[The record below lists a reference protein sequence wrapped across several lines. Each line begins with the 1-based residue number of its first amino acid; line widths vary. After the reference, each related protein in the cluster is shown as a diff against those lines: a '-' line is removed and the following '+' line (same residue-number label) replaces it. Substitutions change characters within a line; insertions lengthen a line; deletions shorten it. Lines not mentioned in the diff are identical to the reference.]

1 MTMPNFE
8 GDDDDYDGY
17 GWFGQPSDDDEPTGW
32 GMCGRPE
39 KEENLEYGWGEQSK
53 TKKPMGDIADMH
65 ADAFWDDPDE
75 LYDIG
80 YYRARKELRCR
91 SCGKRE
97 LFWRKVSGNWIMMEQ
112 DNKVHQCEGYEPP
125 LESLKVIADE
135 ILKETRKETLWKL
148 KDKAKERGGLTKL
161 INIITDEQLLDL
173 YTSFVK
179 DEQRNYDEPDI
190 GMPISYGR
198 EISFLKKE
206 ILRRMN

>member
-1 MTMPNFE
+1 MTMYP
-8 GDDDDYDGY
+8 DDYREEDYDNVGWY
-17 GWFGQPSDDDEPTGW
+17 GPYAHKKFGW
-32 GMCGRPE
+32 GMCGRDD

-53 TKKPMGDIADMH
+53 TKKSMGDIADMLIESSC
-65 ADAFWDDPDE
+65 DYSDE
-75 LYDIG
+75 LYDVG

-91 SCGKRE
+91 SCGKRN

-112 DNKVHQCEGYEPP
+112 DTKIHQCEGYEPSI
-125 LESLKVIADE
+125 ESLKIIANE
-135 ILKETRKETLWKL
+135 VLKETKEETLWKL

-161 INIITDEQLLDL
+161 INIITDDQLVDL

-190 GMPISYGR
+190 GMPLSYGR

-206 ILRRMN
+206 ILRRMS

>member
-1 MTMPNFE
+1 MYPTYYRDE
-8 GDDDDYDGY
+8 GDDEYNNKLDSRYIR
-17 GWFGQPSDDDEPTGW
+17 S
-32 GMCGRPE
+32 GMCGREE

-53 TKKPMGDIADMH
+53 IRKSMGDIADMH
-65 ADAFWDDPDE
+65 AESLYDDHDE
-75 LYDIG
+75 LYDVG
-80 YYRARKELRCR
+80 YYRVRKELRCR

-112 DNKVHQCEGYEPP
+112 NNKVHQCEGYEPP
-125 LESLKVIADE
+125 LESLKIIANE
-135 ILKETRKETLWKL
+135 VLKETKEETLWKL

-179 DEQRNYDEPDI
+179 DDQRNYDDPPI
-190 GMPISYGR
+190 GMSFGYGR